1 MQSTLTTHDTDPL
14 DAFVIESD
22 VVLAAREPSPD
33 PVRELLSHLAQ
44 KRTAE
49 TASEA
54 SAAASTPAV
63 DTPKIDTPK
72 LDTARLDA
80 PRFDAPKFD
89 MPSVDTTFRAA
100 GLDRIGTTDRPA
112 APDDR
117 PGIGW
122 WLKRSF
128 IAFMFALC
136 SAFAAAA
143 WTHHGAT
150 ARQMI

>member
-1 MQSTLTTHDTDPL
+1 MQSTLTPQDTDPH
-14 DAFVIESD
+14 DASVIEPD

-54 SAAASTPAV
+54 SAAAPTAAV
-63 DTPKIDTPK
+63 EIDTPK

-100 GLDRIGTTDRPA
+100 GLDRIDTTD
-112 APDDR
+112 
-117 PGIGW
+117 
-122 WLKRSF
+122 
-128 IAFMFALC
+128 
-136 SAFAAAA
+136 
-143 WTHHGAT
+143 
-150 ARQMI
+150 